1 VPVSSLWTPGGEH
14 KVERADEPERSGP
27 VQPGDSRAR
36 PDSGGAP
43 PGSRAAPP
51 DRDASPEEAELEE
64 LRRQLVEAPVE
75 VVIANHAYGLFELAA
90 LHLGSQP
97 VQLDKAR
104 LAVDAL
110 GSLIEGLDGRLGEP
124 ESSLRDALAQIR
136 MAYVQISNA
145 AAAADAGAPSAG
157 AQGPGAQD
165 AGAPEGET
173 GA

>member
-14 KVERADEPERSGP
+14 KVERADEPERSGTA
-27 VQPGDSRAR
+27 QPEDSRAR
-36 PDSGGAP
+36 PDSGGGPPGPRGAP

-90 LHLGSQP
+90 LHLGSHP

-110 GSLIEGLDGRLGEP
+110 GALIEGLEGRLGEP
-124 ESSLRDALAQIR
+124 EASLREALAQIR

-145 AAAADAGAPSAG
+145 AGAGDDGLQDGPIG
-157 AQGPGAQD
+157 AQP
-165 AGAPEGET
+165 
-173 GA
+173 